1 MFPLV
6 NKNWMAL
13 SISDKVDF
21 GSKNLT
27 KDLKKGLFKSK
38 QDQLIKDML
47 NIFVS
52 NNRASKY
59 KKQKLMELF
68 KT

>member
-59 KKQKLMELF
+59 KKQKLF